1 MMNNLNDKQRQI
13 LELLK
18 DYSGLELDQFMSTPN
33 KYFRGKTPLEML
45 LNEEYTY
52 FYQFIN
58 NPRETL

>member
-1 MMNNLNDKQRQI
+1 MNNLNDKQRQI